1 LCEGGKREQHCEH
14 SRVESAALM
23 TFTTERLMLRRL
35 RESDFEDYWEIHK
48 DEDVTRFTAR
58 MKFDRFDAWK
68 HFAMLAGHW
77 ELRGFGMWGV
87 FERETEKM
95 VGRVGFFHPETWP
108 DFELGWTIGKAFWGR
123 GYAPEAAG
131 ACLEYAF
138 DVLKKKRVISL
149 IDPLNVASIRVAE
162 KIGETLSDER
172 FTLGG
177 HELLV
182 YEARR
187 A

>member
-1 LCEGGKREQHCEH
+1 MN
-14 SRVESAALM
+14 VP
-23 TFTTERLMLRRL
+23 TVTTERLSLRML
-35 RESDFEDYWEIHK
+35 RESDFEEYAAIHM
-48 DEDVTRFTAR
+48 DEDVTRYTAR
-58 MKFDRFDAWK
+58 MRFERLDAWR
-68 HFAMLAGHW
+68 HLAMILGHW

-87 FERETEKM
+87 FERETEQL
-95 VGRVGFFHPETWP
+95 VGRVGFYQPETWP

-131 ACLEYAF
+131 VCLDYAF
-138 DVLKKKRVISL
+138 DVMEKKRVISL
-149 IDPLNVASIRVAE
+149 IDPANAASIRVAE
-162 KIGETLSDER
+162 KIGETLTDER
-172 FTLGG
+172 FETGG